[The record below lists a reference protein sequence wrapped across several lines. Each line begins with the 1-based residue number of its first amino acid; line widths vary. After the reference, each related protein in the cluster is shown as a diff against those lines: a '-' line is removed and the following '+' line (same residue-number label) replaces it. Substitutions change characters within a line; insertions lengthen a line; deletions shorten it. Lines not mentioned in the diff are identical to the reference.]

1 MGYRP
6 ELLIG
11 YHERATTMTKNLL
24 GVIAAIVSIVAG
36 IYLLQSQS
44 ASAETTVF
52 DAMMHGMG
60 AYFIARGLW
69 MFQSLARGAIQ

>member
-1 MGYRP
+1 
-6 ELLIG
+6 
-11 YHERATTMTKNLL
+11 MTKNLL

-69 MFQSLARGAIQ
+69 MFQSLTRGAIQ